1 MNIPSMINPADLM
14 IKQSR
19 ESLKLG
25 KLLSEQDTLAREL
38 TDHLTAFT
46 GAAAGLHENRKRLAQ
61 LGVEGVLSELVLMA
75 LLGRET
81 ARFLPLELISFDAE
95 FVPSAPNLRSSFAAL
110 ATTLR
115 KSLADIH
122 DKQRAEE
129 RKAIEAAA
137 DAILKQYRDDP
148 PQPIAAE

>member
-1 MNIPSMINPADLM
+1 MTVTAMINPADLM

-61 LGVEGVLSELVLMA
+61 LGLEGIPAETELMK

-95 FVPSAPNLRSSFAAL
+95 FEPSAPNLRTSFAAM

-122 DKQRAEE
+122 DAQRAEE
-129 RKAIEAAA
+129 RKAIVAAGTFGSNEK
-137 DAILKQYRDDP
+137 IT
-148 PQPIAAE
+148 AALSSVPLV